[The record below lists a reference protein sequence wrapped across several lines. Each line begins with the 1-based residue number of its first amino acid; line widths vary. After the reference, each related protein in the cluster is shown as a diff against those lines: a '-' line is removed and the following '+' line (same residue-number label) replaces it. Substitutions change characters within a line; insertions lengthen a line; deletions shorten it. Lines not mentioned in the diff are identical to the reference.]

1 MSVPII
7 DVILIKNSDATWTV
21 KLYHMSG
28 VYTEATFS
36 HVAFAEELA
45 NEYFTYM
52 KNQMSRDKAVE
63 FTASDYKYIPGEAVA
78 VGGLHINV
86 AKPGTYMGV
95 DLGMDTDESVA
106 SLISVDAEGNHTI
119 LETESISDRPIPLA
133 EKPPLGEVIT
143 PNDPISLATVE
154 EGDYPTHVDEPQTSS
169 VEDTE
174 PPLQAFLDQVEA
186 GVLPAEEP
194 TTVEAPLDE
203 ELSES
208 DGDDAPE
215 VETPVDGVP
224 TTKKRGGKKAKQ

>member
-78 VGGLHINV
+78 VGGLHIHV
-86 AKPGTYMGV
+86 AKP
-95 DLGMDTDESVA
+95 
-106 SLISVDAEGNHTI
+106 
-119 LETESISDRPIPLA
+119 
-133 EKPPLGEVIT
+133 
-143 PNDPISLATVE
+143 
-154 EGDYPTHVDEPQTSS
+154 
-169 VEDTE
+169 
-174 PPLQAFLDQVEA
+174 
-186 GVLPAEEP
+186 
-194 TTVEAPLDE
+194 
-203 ELSES
+203 
-208 DGDDAPE
+208 
-215 VETPVDGVP
+215 
-224 TTKKRGGKKAKQ
+224 